1 MCVITGKLRNV
12 YEVRMHVYSY
22 TAFFWYISYKFCRQI
37 MIRGGAGRGYAP
49 SNQARPPGSYN
60 QAGRRTYIV
69 FAELEVLYFVV
80 LCKKLYG
87 DSNAHTPQQ
96 RIFAI

>member
-1 MCVITGKLRNV
+1 MAIHQVKKLKPHIVYCTSIYTMCVITGKLRVV

-49 SNQARPPGSYN
+49 SNQARPP
-60 QAGRRTYIV
+60 RLI
-69 FAELEVLYFVV
+69 
-80 LCKKLYG
+80 
-87 DSNAHTPQQ
+87 
-96 RIFAI
+96 